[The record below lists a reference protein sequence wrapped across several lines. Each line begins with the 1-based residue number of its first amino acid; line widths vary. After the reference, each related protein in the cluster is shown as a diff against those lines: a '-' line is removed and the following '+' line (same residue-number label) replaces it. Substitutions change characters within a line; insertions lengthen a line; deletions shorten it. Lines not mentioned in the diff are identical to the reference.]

1 MTSYNN
7 KVIKKVMQ
15 QKSTRTISEIWSE
28 AKTALELRL
37 EYYKLKALE
46 KAAKVVADVI
56 TSTLVI
62 VFLVIAFLAGA
73 VTLAF
78 YFSALFN
85 SYTAGFGVAAIFFL
99 LFAIVVLAT
108 KDKYIEKWIANVAV
122 KRYFAKH
129 CEEDDVF

>member
-1 MTSYNN
+1 MTSYNY

-46 KAAKVVADVI
+46 KVAKVVADVI